1 MLNEQ
6 EISNLKQT
14 TKNDV
19 DSKSNNAEDVIS
31 PQTLKTVNRYTNN
44 KSKKTQFN
52 NAQTHSASNF
62 DSNQH
67 DNGSKKQN
75 RPNNYVNY
83 KEINNPSKK
92 GYKKDTESIQNI
104 ENKEFLL
111 NTFNKYNETL
121 NEHKLNEFIQKEYD
135 KIMNEFERYKFKL
148 EKSRKRENINSD
160 LEQRKALA
168 CEIKLAERKIESFEK
183 EIQRLDSIYEQNP
196 SKIYYAYE
204 REFDRARR
212 NLPFYAYRAE
222 IIEKLKLNDVLV
234 IIGQT
239 GSGKTTQ
246 GNIFVS
252 NFKKL
257 MIFIRV

>member
-1 MLNEQ
+1 MLNEK
-6 EISNLKQT
+6 ELSNLNQT
-14 TKNDV
+14 TENDV
-19 DSKSNNAEDVIS
+19 DLKLNNLMNNAEDVIS
-31 PQTLKTVNRYTNN
+31 PQTLKTVNRFNNN
-44 KSKKTQFN
+44 KSKKTQFI

-62 DSNQH
+62 DSNRH
-67 DNGSKKQN
+67 DNGSKKRN

-83 KEINNPSKK
+83 KKTNE
-92 GYKKDTESIQNI
+92 ESIQNI

-111 NTFNKYNETL
+111 NTFKKYNERL
-121 NEHKLNEFIQKEYD
+121 NEHKLNEFIQNEYD
-135 KIMNEFERYKFKL
+135 RIMNEFENTKIEL
-148 EKSRKRENINSD
+148 EKSRKSENINSD

-183 EIQRLDSIYEQNP
+183 EIHRLDSIYEQNP

-212 NLPFYAYRAE
+212 NLPFYAYRTE
-222 IIEKLKLNDVLV
+222 IIEKLKVNDVLV

-246 GNIFVS
+246 GNIF
-252 NFKKL
+252 F
-257 MIFIRV
+257 F